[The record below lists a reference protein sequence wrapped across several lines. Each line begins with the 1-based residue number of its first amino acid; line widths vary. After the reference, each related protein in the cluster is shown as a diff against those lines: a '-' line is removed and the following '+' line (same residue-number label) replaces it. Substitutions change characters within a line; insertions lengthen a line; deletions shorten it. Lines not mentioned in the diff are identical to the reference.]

1 MKTNAIVRIILYT
14 ILALVLTGILLAG
27 LGMNSFINLPHSG
40 STLENG
46 EAYIDAEHI
55 RELDIDWADGS
66 ITIISADIDGIHI
79 TETGKFEEKHALIY
93 NVKGKTLSIDYSKAS
108 SISIGSS
115 PSKDLIITVPEDLH
129 FSSLDIDGAALKINI
144 DGMIVDDVN
153 LDGADLEVSFRGI
166 LQQLECDGADCT
178 LTIACPE
185 KPNKINVD
193 GADCDVKLYLPAYCG
208 FEAELEGLGCQFY
221 SEFDHH
227 SSNNTYSFGDK
238 HCKIEINGLDCQ
250 LEICELN

>member
-14 ILALVLTGILLAG
+14 ILALTLTGILLVG
-27 LGMNSFINLPHSG
+27 IGMDSFIDLPHSG
-40 STLENG
+40 STLEGG
-46 EAYIDAEHI
+46 EAYIDAEPI
-55 RELDIDWADGS
+55 RELDIDWAGGS
-66 ITIISADIDGIHI
+66 ITIISADIDEIRI
-79 TETGKFEEKHALIY
+79 TETGKFEEKHALVY

-108 SISIGSS
+108 NFIGST
-115 PSKDLIITVPEDLH
+115 PDKDLVIAVPRDRH
-129 FSSLDIDGAALKINI
+129 FSSLDIDGAALKIDI
-144 DGMIVDDVN
+144 DEMIVDEVN

-178 LTIACPE
+178 LTISCLE
-185 KPNKINVD
+185 KPNEINVD
-193 GADCDVKLYLPAYCG
+193 GADCDVKLYLPPYCG

-227 SSNNTYSFGDK
+227 FSNNTYYYGDK